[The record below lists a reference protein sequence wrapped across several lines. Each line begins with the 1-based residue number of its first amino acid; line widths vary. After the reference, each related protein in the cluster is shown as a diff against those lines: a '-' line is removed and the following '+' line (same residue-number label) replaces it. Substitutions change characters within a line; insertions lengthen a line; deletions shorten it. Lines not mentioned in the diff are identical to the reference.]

1 MSKTLDEEP
10 PSKKGLPKAL
20 MCRHLFLAY
29 PWKNFGFSCQK
40 CDWNDQSALKVFWS
54 QTSL

>member
-29 PWKNFGFSCQK
+29 PWKIFGFSCQK